1 MAVIITL
8 AIRVEAKEDDT
19 TEGVH
24 PWVATPEEL
33 ASHAED
39 ILGDVTK
46 HDGQLGW
53 RTTSVT
59 VVGTEP
65 A

>member
-8 AIRVEAKEDDT
+8 AVRVEAKEDVT
-19 TEGVH
+19 TEGRQ
-24 PWVATPEEL
+24 PYVATPDEL
-33 ASHAED
+33 ASYAD
-39 ILGDVTK
+39 DRLGDLTK

-59 VVGTEP
+59 VVSAEP

>member
-1 MAVIITL
+1 MRFMLLVTADP
-8 AIRVEAKEDDT
+8 KEDDT

-24 PWVATPEEL
+24 PWVPTPDEL

-53 RTTSVT
+53 RTTNVIA
-59 VVGTEP
+59 VEAP
-65 A
+65 

>member
-1 MAVIITL
+1 VSVIITL
-8 AIRVEAKEDDT
+8 AVRVEAKEDDT

-24 PWVATPEEL
+24 PWVAAPEEL

-59 VVGTEP
+59 AVGAKP